1 MLAILAIAQDGR
13 GDPASDTSASPT
25 LEDRDPPRPPRPWHG
40 SIGGGGA
47 MLLSGLDGGKRLR
60 LEGELDVLFP
70 ASRHGVLLALR
81 AADREH
87 LGLLTAG
94 VMFEAGASRP
104 RIVLGLHADLGI
116 DLDRLAPV
124 AGGGIRTTIK
134 VYRALG
140 IALDNGAYLVV
151 DGIRATRLVFSSST
165 SLVLRW

>member
-1 MLAILAIAQDGR
+1 MRALLGVLALLA
-13 GDPASDTSASPT
+13 PALPAEADEAS
-25 LEDRDPPRPPRPWHG
+25 DPPRPPRPWHG

-47 MLLSGLDGGKRLR
+47 LLLTGLDGGKRLR
-60 LEGELDVLFP
+60 LEGEIDVLFP
-70 ASRHGVLLALR
+70 ESRHGVLLAMR
-81 AADREH
+81 AADRDH
-87 LGLLTAG
+87 LGLLTGG

-104 RIVLGLHADLGI
+104 RIVLGLHADLGV

-134 VYRALG
+134 IYKALG

-151 DGIRATRLVFSSST
+151 AGLRDTRLVFSSST